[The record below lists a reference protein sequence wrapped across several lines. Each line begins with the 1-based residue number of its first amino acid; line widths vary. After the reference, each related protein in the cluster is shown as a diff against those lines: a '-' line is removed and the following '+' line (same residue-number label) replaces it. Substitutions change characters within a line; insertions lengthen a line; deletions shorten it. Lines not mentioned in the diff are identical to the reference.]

1 MQWELVRGQIANL
14 GEQISALARRL
25 VELSVTIVTTKKDQ
39 ENSNDRLRLEMLS
52 IMEHSKDS
60 AKQLVHPLVERLDSM
75 SHLIQSERSARDMIK
90 TGLEQQVLDVRDAL
104 EAERSIRRKEAQ
116 ATTSLVQDYRQ
127 AISDEVSA
135 RMILEEK
142 HSQHIG
148 KLGDRIEAES
158 STNGEN
164 LQDLS
169 DRIKYV
175 SITNNSELQDYVR
188 QVHQTRSAAESV
200 QIDVGLLRQRL
211 EERMVSLESYFSDMK
226 MKKLM
231 PNYECI
237 EDTQRL
243 TGSMKEQLVQA
254 TQLPVT
260 HMQQGPRPVQT
271 QPVQNV
277 PPAQAPIIQ
286 NLSPQMQCMP
296 VRNLSPQMHSAPS
309 DPQRAPQRSS
319 QPCVPGTQTGPQLAA
334 VMQPMPLQPNTAN
347 AINTR

>member
-1 MQWELVRGQIANL
+1 
-14 GEQISALARRL
+14 
-25 VELSVTIVTTKKDQ
+25 
-39 ENSNDRLRLEMLS
+39 
-52 IMEHSKDS
+52 
-60 AKQLVHPLVERLDSM
+60 M
-75 SHLIQSERSARDMIK
+75 SHLIQSERSARDMMK
-90 TGLEQQVLDVRDAL
+90 SGLEQQVLDVRDAL

-148 KLGDRIEAES
+148 KLGDRIEAAS

-211 EERMVSLESYFSDMK
+211 EERMVSLESYFSDIK

-260 HMQQGPRPVQT
+260 QMQQGP
-271 QPVQNV
+271 
-277 PPAQAPIIQ
+277 AQATIIQ

-309 DPQRAPQRSS
+309 DRRRAPQRSS
-319 QPCVPGTQTGPQLAA
+319 QPCVPGTQTGRQLAA
-334 VMQPMPLQPNTAN
+334 VMQPMLLQPTTAN
-347 AINTR
+347 AVNTR